1 MSAKLARAMET
12 GRLTLIKT
20 VSGEVTILFP
30 TVPNYVLSK
39 VGAEIITDRG
49 DITAQEIN
57 KSNIKSLL
65 LGRLVAI
72 VD

>member
-1 MSAKLARAMET
+1 MSMKLAHAMQT
-12 GRLTLIKT
+12 GKLRLIKT

-30 TVPNYVLSK
+30 TVPNYILTKDS
-39 VGAEIITDRG
+39 AETITDRG
-49 DITAQEIN
+49 DITVQEIN

-65 LGRLVAI
+65 LSRYVAI